1 MGRTSSDFLLNEMTG
16 PGPRCTGPSWEFWIR
31 EPGLNARAEWGDVG
45 QLLRDGFPM
54 LDMQKNLTN
63 LLSDCSAAKQAL
75 LQLARL
81 LMRPVVIEELVPGY
95 VHTVNERQSCWVAS
109 IHHDLCGQA
118 LALTAD
124 VLRYG
129 LRVASEEP
137 QRAEQDRT
145 GETLD
150 RLVQRVNTFLG
161 YSLRCRSNEFTAAML
176 RQAERFGMPAILI
189 DTKEGLF
196 SIGACK
202 GSRLIC
208 SSSNDGDSY
217 FGAVIC
223 NQKQKTNM
231 LLRRLGLPVPR
242 QFLVTSEAHLS
253 AAIREVGYPCVVKP
267 ASAERGQGVTVGIQ
281 GEEELKAAFTKA
293 KQIRSDVLV
302 EQQVNGLDHR
312 LTVING
318 AVRFAIRREPP
329 AIRGTGLHRINE
341 LINQENEIR
350 QQRRDVDGVS
360 GLIEI
365 DDEVIQM
372 LAKAGFSPE
381 DILPNATCL
390 YLRRNANVS
399 TGGTFTDVT
408 SQVHPEVARMCGTL
422 SETLRMNVL
431 GVDYLCEDISTFKGD
446 DPGNF
451 IEINSMPQMTAKR
464 AGEVFQAAFP
474 AGVIKMTHKV
484 TVLLVDP
491 VRFPD
496 LARLSLF
503 RKVRSHPDAWTLA
516 TPTKGLV
523 YRQWYSML
531 PNHAVRGYSHP
542 NEVLLDASIH
552 NCLFVLD
559 LQEFERRGLPFK
571 APASLGTLLTSASL
585 GHPAT
590 QNFFRELVRTEIT
603 HY

>member
-31 EPGLNARAEWGDVG
+31 EPGSDTRIEWGGLG
-45 QLLRDGFPM
+45 QMLRDGLPM
-54 LDMQKNLTN
+54 LDRQRNLPS
-63 LLSDCSAAKQAL
+63 LLADCATAKHAL

-81 LMRPVVIEELVPGY
+81 LMRPIAIEELVPGY
-95 VHTVNERQSCWVAS
+95 VHAVNERQSCWVAS

-118 LALTAD
+118 LALAAGL
-124 VLRYG
+124 LRYG
-129 LRVASEEP
+129 LMVPSEET
-137 QRAEQDRT
+137 QRAGPDRT

-150 RLVQRVNTFLG
+150 GLAVRVNSFLG
-161 YSLRCRSNEFTAAML
+161 YSLRCRSNEFTAALL
-176 RQAERFGMPAILI
+176 RQAERIGMPTILM
-189 DTKEGLF
+189 DVKEGLF
-196 SIGACK
+196 SIGACR

-223 NQKQKTNM
+223 NQKQKTNV
-231 LLRRLGLPVPR
+231 LLRRLGLPAPR
-242 QFLVTSEAHLS
+242 QYLVTTEGHLA
-253 AAIREVGYPCVVKP
+253 AAIKEVGYPCVVKP
-267 ASAERGQGVTVGIQ
+267 ASAERGQGVTVGIHA
-281 GEEELKAAFTKA
+281 EEELKTAFTKA
-293 KQIRSDVLV
+293 KQVRSDVLV
-302 EQQVNGLDHR
+302 EEQVSGLDHR

-329 AIRGTGLHRINE
+329 AVRGTGLHRINE
-341 LINQENEIR
+341 LIDEENVIR

-381 DILPNATCL
+381 DILPEGTCL

-408 SQVHPEVARMCGTL
+408 SQVHPEVARMCATL
-422 SETLRMNVL
+422 SATLRMNVI
-431 GVDYLCEDISTFKGD
+431 GVDYLCDDISIFKVD
-446 DPGNF
+446 DPGSF
-451 IEINSMPQMTAKR
+451 IEINSMPQMAALR
-464 AGEVFQAAFP
+464 AEEVFQAAFP

-484 TVLLVDP
+484 AVLLVDP

-496 LARLSLF
+496 LASLRLF
-503 RKVRSHPDAWTLA
+503 RNVRSHPDAWTVA
-516 TPTKGLV
+516 TVTRGLIF
-523 YRQWYSML
+523 RQWHALL
-531 PNHAVRGYSHP
+531 PDLAVRSYRHP
-542 NEVLLDASIH
+542 NEVLLDASIN

-571 APASLGTLLTSASL
+571 SPASLGTLLTSATL
-585 GHPAT
+585 RHPAT
-590 QNFFRELVRTEIT
+590 KNFLRGLVRTEIS